1 MYVRHNIAR
10 LGLGY
15 STSLGNSPIKSGIG
29 PLSNTY
35 LSIDLMYR
43 RFYIGS
49 EISDGAT
56 LKAGFSFIERETF
69 RTTAFL
75 GSYNS
80 FAGHNDETN
89 GKLRR
94 IEAGMFA
101 DFRLYSFRLGPIN
114 GIELS
119 AGIFASRDKM
129 KSIEPSY
136 SLNASLSLLFT
147 FDPDI

>member
-1 MYVRHNIAR
+1 
-10 LGLGY
+10 
-15 STSLGNSPIKSGIG
+15 
-29 PLSNTY
+29 
-35 LSIDLMYR
+35 MYR
-43 RFYIGS
+43 RFYLGFEVSFPHNRVLRTDDFFYDSKEDYNWRKGKDIKCD
-49 EISDGAT
+49 EAVI
-56 LKAGFSFIERETF
+56 KAGFSFIERETF